1 MINAGNTVCSPIYIY
16 IELVESTRAKYPR
29 YIDATK
35 FVLLTT
41 PCCER

>member
-16 IELVESTRAKYPR
+16 IELVESTRAKYSR
-29 YIDATK
+29 HIDAAK
-35 FVLLTT
+35 FALLMT